1 MPSNLL
7 DSPIHDDELSSGNS
21 DENNEKNTAG
31 LQCND
36 NNSSLNQ
43 VESKSIIK
51 EDIIELPTNEKES
64 ITDISVADP
73 EKCNKTE
80 LIPPPG
86 SPKPENTARLRRY
99 RLKQV

>member
-7 DSPIHDDELSSGNS
+7 ESPIRDDEISSGNS
-21 DENNEKNTAG
+21 DENNEKNSTG
-31 LQCND
+31 IQCND
-36 NNSSLNQ
+36 NDISLNQ
-43 VESKSIIK
+43 LEGNNVIK
-51 EDIIELPTNEKES
+51 EDIIELPTNEKDS